1 MKRQPRLT
9 TREQHLE
16 DPELWL
22 KMIDPVDRE
31 QTSLP
36 IVPCCSPAPEP
47 QPPLYA
53 VGSRF
58 AAIIGYW

>member
-1 MKRQPRLT
+1 MSDK
-9 TREQHLE
+9 
-16 DPELWL
+16 PEF
-22 KMIDPVDRE
+22 DTVDRK

-47 QPPLYA
+47 PPPLYA